1 MRRTDTLSMS
11 ATTCS
16 GRNDIRLLTT
26 LDGED
31 VAHFRLREFENRDGL
46 AMVHPS
52 LLESLERVRRDLCR
66 MAGETVWVIVT
77 DGIRTQSDL
86 EGLASRLGW
95 TDEGGSV
102 SRHSRHLTRYGGIAV
117 DLVAVVAE
125 SRHRVPQET
134 LGRVCR
140 QYFDWVKDD
149 YGDGHVHADNRGG
162 AER

>member
-1 MRRTDTLSMS
+1 MR
-11 ATTCS
+11 APICS
-16 GRNDIRLLTT
+16 GRNDVRLLTT

-31 VAHFRLREFENRDGL
+31 AAHFRLREFENRDGL
-46 AMVHPS
+46 AMVHGS
-52 LLESLERVRRDLCR
+52 LLDSLERVRRDLCR

-86 EGLASRLGW
+86 ERLASRLGW

-117 DLVAVVAE
+117 DLVAVVAG

-134 LGRVCR
+134 LGAVCR
-140 QYFDWVKDD
+140 KYFDWVKDD

-162 AER
+162 AVR